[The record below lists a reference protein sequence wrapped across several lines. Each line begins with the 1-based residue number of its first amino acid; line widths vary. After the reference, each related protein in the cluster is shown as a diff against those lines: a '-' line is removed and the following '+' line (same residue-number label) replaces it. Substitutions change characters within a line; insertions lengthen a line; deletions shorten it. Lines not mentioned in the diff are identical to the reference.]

1 MKISFDLLSDLAGTV
16 CGSPRGDYSGR
27 GMYGATCV
35 GIVMNPS
42 DLLTLGANISALDD
56 QELRVWLMN
65 RYSTDSMGYDT
76 IVYWPGV
83 TCDDSPEDSENW

>member
-16 CGSPRGDYSGR
+16 DGAPRGNYSGR

-42 DLLTLGANISALDD
+42 DMLQLGANISALDD
-56 QELRVWLMN
+56 QELRSLLMYK
-65 RYSTDSMGYDT
+65 YSTDSMGYDT
-76 IVYWPGV
+76 IIYWPGI
-83 TCDDSPEDSENW
+83 TCDDSPEDSEDF